1 MERKEKFA
9 IEKVCIAIERVV
21 SVISVSAKVPFVG

>member
-9 IEKVCIAIERVV
+9 IEKVRIAIERVV